1 MSGTWRALLQDFDKL
16 EGILKEYKN
25 FLKESDSIDMNL
37 PLHAHLAGFDE
48 EGLKIAVHVRTP
60 HPLHAL
66 PHTPLSICPLH
77 DFLHPS
83 LHASRTPKAHQIASY
98 SRAAPQGCT
107 TKCSLRYGCEDVAT
121 SRSDALDILDS

>member
-1 MSGTWRALLQDFDKL
+1 MQDFDKL

-60 HPLHAL
+60 
-66 PHTPLSICPLH
+66 TLSTH
-77 DFLHPS
+77 FLILLSVSARS
-83 LHASRTPKAHQIASY
+83 LISCIHRCMPAGLKRPT
-98 SRAAPQGCT
+98 R
-107 TKCSLRYGCEDVAT
+107 
-121 SRSDALDILDS
+121 